1 MFYQTAE
8 KSAVF
13 FKKTALKYDEKPK
26 IYDIMIFVK
35 KSANGCDVM
44 KDFSNVKFKWTFRD
58 YQQAV
63 LDNSHKHLK
72 DKRIH
77 IVAAPG
83 SGKTI
88 LGLELVRR
96 QNAPAL
102 VMSPSV
108 TIRQQWGER
117 FVEAYLPERENPDEY
132 ISYSLTNPKLITSIT
147 YQALHAAFTKSVM
160 EYEADEDE
168 FEAEETQD
176 FSNFDLLSEIKKAGI
191 KTICLDEAHHLKSE
205 WQKALEKFVAMLGDG
220 VTIIALTATP
230 PYDSAPAEWNR
241 YQTLCGDIDEEIFVP
256 QLVMQKTLCPHQD
269 YIYFSYPTAEESQIL
284 ANYKVKA
291 AAITD
296 EIIRS
301 GLLSKALQA
310 SNAADNEEILY
321 DNFAGFKSLVC
332 VAKQGNANIS
342 KSLEE
347 KVFEGR
353 KAPVYSIAEA
363 EKAFQFIIDKP
374 DIFPE
379 EISEELKAILSKEA
393 LIEKRKVRLASSDKI
408 NKMLVSSTG
417 KLGSIN
423 KIVASE
429 YANLGDSLRMLI
441 LTDYIKKDM
450 LKLVGTDEEIHA
462 LGTVPVFE
470 SIRRT
475 APDAKV
481 AVLSGTLVIL
491 PDSAVETAQEIAY
504 NEGVP
509 CRIKKLENTNHT
521 EIIFSGS
528 NKNKVS
534 IITKAFQ
541 LGVINVLIGTK
552 SLLGEGWDSPNIN
565 SLILASFVG
574 SFMLSNQMRGRA
586 IRIDK
591 KNPEKVS
598 NIWHLVTVEPDSK
611 DEIISDDFET
621 MKRRFA
627 CFQAPAYNSDV
638 IESGTDRI
646 DILKAPYDANGLE
659 CINNQMLSL
668 ASSRNVMADRWNAA
682 VKGKARPEIEEVSE
696 IPAEVHPVSA
706 VHKNKIYAVVLAVL
720 IVLAIIIIATSGFF
734 GGLLGFIIAAIS
746 SVLMIK
752 SASVVMKNSSPEKTV
767 SNISNAILRT
777 LKEIG
782 EIESRGAT
790 VSVRKSEKKNTVNCS
805 LSKATVREKNVFA
818 KAVSELLSPIDD
830 PRYLLIG
837 TKGISKFTSRN
848 YVQSYACPS
857 VIAVN
862 KETAE
867 ILAKNLRSAGGKF
880 ELVFT
885 RNENGRK
892 ELFKCRKYSY
902 INANSRF
909 VKNKKIVK

>member
-1 MFYQTAE
+1 
-8 KSAVF
+8 
-13 FKKTALKYDEKPK
+13 
-26 IYDIMIFVK
+26 
-35 KSANGCDVM
+35 M
-44 KDFSNVKFKWTFRD
+44 KDFSKIRFKWTFRD
-58 YQQAV
+58 YQKAV
-63 LDNSHKHLK
+63 LDNSQKHLK

-102 VMSPSV
+102 VLSPSV

-117 FVEAYLPERENPDEY
+117 FIEAYLPESENSDEY
-132 ISYSLTNPKLITSIT
+132 ISYSLNKPSLITSIT
-147 YQALHAAFTKSVM
+147 YQALHAAFTKSVV
-160 EYEADEDE
+160 
-168 FEAEETQD
+168 EAEDGDDAFETEEVQD
-176 FSNFDLLSEIKKAGI
+176 YSNFDIFAEIKNAGI

-205 WQKALEKFVAMLGDG
+205 WQKVLEKFVSALGNE

-230 PYDSAPAEWNR
+230 PYDSTPAEWNR
-241 YQTLCGDIDEEIFVP
+241 YHTLCGDIDEEIFVP
-256 QLVMQKTLCPHQD
+256 QLVVQKTLCPHQD
-269 YIYFSYPTAEESQIL
+269 YIYFSYPTADEAKL
-284 ANYKVKA
+284 LTDYKAKA
-291 AAITD
+291 KAVS
-296 EIIRS
+296 EKIIAE
-301 GLLSKALQA
+301 GLPAKALQV
-310 SNAADNEEILY
+310 SGVSGNEELLY
-321 DNFAGFKSLVC
+321 DNIDGFRSLVC
-332 VAKQGNANIS
+332 VAKKCNATIS
-342 KSLEE
+342 QSLEE
-347 KVFEGR
+347 KVNEGR
-353 KAPVYSIAEA
+353 NAPVYSIKEA

-374 DIFPE
+374 DIFTE
-379 EISEELKAILSKEA
+379 EISEKLKSILSSDA
-393 LIEKRKVRLASSDKI
+393 LLEKRKVCLVSNEKI
-408 NKMLVSSTG
+408 NKMLVSSVG

-423 KIVASE
+423 RIAGSE
-429 YANLGDSLRMLI
+429 YENLGDGLRMLI
-441 LTDYIKKDM
+441 LTDYIRKDM
-450 LKLVGTDEEIHA
+450 MKIVGTEEEIHQ

-470 SIRRT
+470 SLRRSN
-475 APDAKV
+475 PDGKI

-491 PDSAVETAQEIAY
+491 PDSAVEPVQEIAY

-509 CRIKKLENTNHT
+509 CRIKKIENTNHT

-541 LGVINVLIGTK
+541 TGVINVLIGTK

-598 NIWHLVTVEPDSK
+598 NIWHLVTVEPESDN
-611 DEIISDDFET
+611 EIISDDFET

-646 DILKAPYDANGLE
+646 DILEPPFDSQGFEN
-659 CINNQMLSL
+659 INSRMLSL
-668 ASSRNVMADRWNAA
+668 AKERNVMAGRWTGA
-682 VKGKARPEIEEVSE
+682 VKGKARPEIVEVSE
-696 IPAEVHPVSA
+696 VPAEVQPAKA
-706 VHKNKIYAVVLAVL
+706 VHKNKIYAIILAVL

-734 GGLLGFIIAAIS
+734 GGLIGFIIAVVC
-746 SVLMIK
+746 SVLLIK
-752 SASVVMKNSSPEKTV
+752 TSSVVMKNSSPEKTV
-767 SNISNAILRT
+767 SNISSAILRT

-782 EIESRGAT
+782 EIDSRGARI
-790 VSVRKSEKKNTVNCS
+790 VVEKSAKKNIINCS
-805 LSKATVREKNVFA
+805 LERATVREKNVFA

-830 PRYLLIG
+830 PRYILIG
-837 TKGISKFTSRN
+837 TKGFSKLATKN

-857 VIAVN
+857 VLGAN
-862 KETAE
+862 KETAAV
-867 ILAKNLRSAGGKF
+867 LAKNLKSAGGRF
-880 ELVFT
+880 ELIFT
-885 RNENGRK
+885 RNEMGRK

-902 INANSRF
+902 INANGKMI
-909 VKNKKIVK
+909 KNKKIIK

>member
-1 MFYQTAE
+1 
-8 KSAVF
+8 
-13 FKKTALKYDEKPK
+13 
-26 IYDIMIFVK
+26 
-35 KSANGCDVM
+35 M
-44 KDFSNVKFKWTFRD
+44 KDFSKVKFKWTFRD

-63 LDNSHKHLK
+63 LDNSQKHLK

-117 FVEAYLPERENPDEY
+117 FVEAYLPETETPDEY

-147 YQALHAAFTKSVM
+147 YQALHAAFTRSVM
-160 EYEADEDE
+160 ESKADEDE
-168 FEAEETQD
+168 FATEETQD
-176 FSNFDLLSEIKKAGI
+176 FSNFDIFAEIKEAGI

-205 WQKALEKFVAMLGDG
+205 WQKALEKFVEMLGKD

-241 YQTLCGDIDEEIFVP
+241 YQALCGDIDEEIFVP

-269 YIYFSYPTAEESQIL
+269 YIYFSYPTDEEAQTL
-284 ANYKVKA
+284 ANYKAKA
-291 AAITD
+291 AAVTD

-310 SNAADNEEILY
+310 SNAAGNEEVLY
-321 DNFAGFKSLVC
+321 DNINGFKSLVC
-332 VAKQGNANIS
+332 VAKHGGANIS

-353 KAPVYSIAEA
+353 KAPAYSITEA
-363 EKAFQFIIDKP
+363 EKAFQFIIDTP
-374 DIFPE
+374 EVFTE
-379 EISEELKAILSKEA
+379 EIGEELKALLSKEA
-393 LIEKRKVRLASSDKI
+393 LIEKRKVRLASNDKI

-417 KLGSIN
+417 KLQSIN
-423 KIVASE
+423 KIVSSE
-429 YANLGDSLRMLI
+429 YHNLGDSLRMLI

-475 APDAKV
+475 NPDAKI
-481 AVLSGTLVIL
+481 AVLTGTLVIL
-491 PDSAVETAQEIAY
+491 PDTAVETAQEIAY

-509 CRIKKLENTNHT
+509 CRIKKIENTNHT

-541 LGVINVLIGTK
+541 TGVINVLIGTK

-646 DILKAPYDANGLE
+646 DILKAPYDQNGLE
-659 CINNQMLSL
+659 NINNQMLSL
-668 ASSRNVMADRWNAA
+668 ASARNVMSGRWNGA
-682 VKGKARPEIEEVSE
+682 VRGNARPEVEEVSE
-696 IPAEVHPVSA
+696 IPAEVQPASA
-706 VHKNKIYAVVLAVL
+706 VHKNKIYAIVLAVV
-720 IVLAIIIIATSGFF
+720 IAIAIIIIATSGFF
-734 GGLLGFIIAAIS
+734 GGLLGFIIAAVCGI
-746 SVLMIK
+746 LLIK

-767 SNISNAILRT
+767 SNISNAVLRT

-782 EIESRGAT
+782 EIESRGAA
-790 VSVRKSEKKNTVNCS
+790 VSVRKSEKQNTINCS
-805 LSKATVREKNVFA
+805 LEKATVREKNVFA
-818 KAVSELLSPIDD
+818 KAISELLSPIDD
-830 PRYLLIG
+830 PRYVLIG
-837 TKGISKFTSRN
+837 TKGVSKLETTN

-857 VIAVN
+857 IIAVN
-862 KETAE
+862 KETAA
-867 ILAKNLRSAGGKF
+867 ILAKNLKSAGGKF
-880 ELVFT
+880 DLVFT
-885 RNENGRK
+885 RNEQGRK

-902 INANSRF
+902 INANSKF

>member
-1 MFYQTAE
+1 
-8 KSAVF
+8 
-13 FKKTALKYDEKPK
+13 
-26 IYDIMIFVK
+26 
-35 KSANGCDVM
+35 M
-44 KDFSNVKFKWTFRD
+44 KDFSMVKFKWTFRD
-58 YQQAV
+58 YQQSV
-63 LDNSHKHLK
+63 LDNSQKHLK

-117 FVEAYLPERENPDEY
+117 FVEAYLPETENPDEY

-160 EYEADEDE
+160 ESQADEDE
-168 FEAEETQD
+168 LETEETQD
-176 FSNFDLLSEIKKAGI
+176 FTNFDIFAQIKKAGI

-205 WQKALEKFVAMLGDG
+205 WQKALEKFVEMLGKD

-230 PYDSAPAEWNR
+230 PYDSAPAEWSR

-269 YIYFSYPTAEESQIL
+269 YICFSYPTDEEAQTL
-284 ANYKVKA
+284 ANYKAKA
-291 AAITD
+291 VAVTD
-296 EIIRS
+296 EIIKS

-310 SNAADNEEILY
+310 SNVTSNEEVLY
-321 DNFAGFKSLVC
+321 DNISGFKSLVC
-332 VAKQGNANIS
+332 VAKHGGANIS

-347 KVFEGR
+347 KVFEGK
-353 KAPVYSIAEA
+353 KAPVYSITEA
-363 EKAFQFIIDKP
+363 EKAFQFIVDTP
-374 DIFPE
+374 DVFTE

-393 LIEKRKVRLASSDKI
+393 LVEKRKVRLASSDKI

-417 KLGSIN
+417 KLQSIN
-423 KIVASE
+423 RIVASE
-429 YANLGDSLRMLI
+429 YQNLGGSLRMLI

-450 LKLVGTDEEIHA
+450 LKLVGTDEEIHT

-475 APDAKV
+475 NPQAKV

-509 CRIKKLENTNHT
+509 CRIKKIENTNHT

-541 LGVINVLIGTK
+541 TGVINILIGTK

-591 KNPEKVS
+591 RNPEKVS

-646 DILKAPYDANGLE
+646 DILKAPYDENGLE
-659 CINNQMLSL
+659 NINNQMLAL
-668 ASSRNVMADRWNAA
+668 AAARNVMSGRWNAA
-682 VKGKARPEIEEVSE
+682 VKGNARPEVEEVSE
-696 IPAEVHPVSA
+696 IPAEVQPASA

-720 IVLAIIIIATSGFF
+720 IAVAIIIIATSGFF

-746 SVLMIK
+746 AVLLIK

-767 SNISNAILRT
+767 LNISNAVLRT
-777 LKEIG
+777 LKETG

-790 VSVRKSEKKNTVNCS
+790 VSVRKSEKQNIINCS
-805 LSKATVREKNVFA
+805 LEKATVREKNVFA
-818 KAVSELLSPIDD
+818 KAISELLSPIDD
-830 PRYLLIG
+830 PRYVLIG
-837 TKGISKFTSRN
+837 TKGFSKFETTN

-857 VIAVN
+857 VIGVN
-862 KETAE
+862 KETAA
-867 ILAKNLRSAGGKF
+867 ILAKNLKSAGGKF
-880 ELVFT
+880 DLVFT
-885 RNENGRK
+885 RNEQGRK

-902 INANSRF
+902 INANGKL

>member
-1 MFYQTAE
+1 
-8 KSAVF
+8 
-13 FKKTALKYDEKPK
+13 
-26 IYDIMIFVK
+26 
-35 KSANGCDVM
+35 M
-44 KDFSNVKFKWTFRD
+44 KDFSKVSFKWTFRD
-58 YQQAV
+58 YQQTV
-63 LDNSHKHLK
+63 LDNSKKHLK

-96 QNAPAL
+96 QNSPTL
-102 VMSPSV
+102 IMSPSV

-117 FVEAYLPERENPDEY
+117 FIEAYLPETENPDEY
-132 ISYSLTNPKLITSIT
+132 ISYSLTSPKLITSIT
-147 YQALHAAFTKSVM
+147 YQALHAAFTKSVI
-160 EYEADEDE
+160 EAEADDDE
-168 FEAEETQD
+168 FQTEETQD
-176 FSNFDLLSEIKKAGI
+176 FSNFDLLAEIKKAGI

-205 WQKALEKFVAMLGDG
+205 WQKALEKFVGMLGND
-220 VTIIALTATP
+220 VTIISLTATP
-230 PYDSAPAEWNR
+230 PYDNAPAEWNR

-269 YIYFSYPTAEESQIL
+269 YIYFSYPTEEEAQTL
-284 ANYKVKA
+284 KNYKAKA
-291 AAITD
+291 VACRD
-296 EIIRS
+296 EIIKS
-301 GLLSKALQA
+301 GLLSRALQA
-310 SNAADNEEILY
+310 SNAASNEEYLY
-321 DNFAGFKSLVC
+321 DNIEGFKALVC
-332 VAKQGNANIS
+332 VAKKGGANIS
-342 KSLEE
+342 KSLED
-347 KVFEGR
+347 KVNEGR
-353 KAPVYSIAEA
+353 KAPEYSITEA

-374 DIFPE
+374 DVFGE
-379 EISEELKAILSKEA
+379 EISEELKEALSKEA
-393 LIEKRKVRLASSDKI
+393 LIEKRKVRLASNDKI
-408 NKMLVSSTG
+408 NKMLISSTG
-417 KLGSIN
+417 KLDSIN
-423 KIVASE
+423 KIVESE
-429 YANLGDSLRMLI
+429 YANLGDGLRMLI

-450 LKLVGTDEEIHA
+450 MKLVGTSEEIHA

-470 SIRRT
+470 TVRRSC
-475 APDAKV
+475 PEAKV

-491 PDSAVETAQEIAY
+491 PNSAVETVQELAY

-509 CRIKKLENTNHT
+509 CRIKKLENTSHT
-521 EIIFSGS
+521 EIVFSGS
-528 NKNKVS
+528 NKNKVN

-541 LGVINVLIGTK
+541 QGVINVLVGTK
-552 SLLGEGWDSPNIN
+552 SLLGEGWDSPNIK

-611 DEIISDDFET
+611 DEIVSDDFET

-646 DILKAPYDANGLE
+646 DILKAPYDEQGLE
-659 CINNQMLSL
+659 NINSQMLSL
-668 ASSRNVMADRWNAA
+668 AAARNVMSQRWTGA
-682 VKGKARPEIEEVSE
+682 VKGKARPEVAEVSE
-696 IPAEVHPVSA
+696 VPAEVQPAKA
-706 VHKNKIYAVVLAVL
+706 VHRNKIYAIVLAVL
-720 IVLAIIIIATSGFF
+720 IVVAIIIIATSGFL
-734 GGLLGFIIAAIS
+734 GGLLGVIIAIFA
-746 SVLMIK
+746 SVLLIK

-767 SNISNAILRT
+767 SNLSRAILKT
-777 LKEIG
+777 LMEIG
-782 EIESRGAT
+782 EVESRG
-790 VSVRKSEKKNTVNCS
+790 VRICVEKSEKKNTVNCS
-805 LSKATVREKNVFA
+805 LEKATVREKNVFA

-830 PRYLLIG
+830 PRYLIIG
-837 TKGISKFTSRN
+837 TKGIAKFTSRN

-867 ILAKNLRSAGGKF
+867 ILARNLKSAGGKF

-885 RNENGRK
+885 RNEQGRK
-892 ELFKCRKYSY
+892 ELFKCRKLSY
-902 INANSRF
+902 INANSKL

>member
-1 MFYQTAE
+1 
-8 KSAVF
+8 
-13 FKKTALKYDEKPK
+13 
-26 IYDIMIFVK
+26 
-35 KSANGCDVM
+35 M

-63 LDNSHKHLK
+63 LDNSQKHLK

-96 QNAPAL
+96 QNAPTL

-117 FVEAYLPERENPDEY
+117 FVEAYLPETENPDEY

-160 EYEADEDE
+160 ESEADEDE

-220 VTIIALTATP
+220 VTVIALTATP

-241 YQTLCGDIDEEIFVP
+241 YHTLCGDIDEEIFVP

-284 ANYKVKA
+284 ANYKAKA
-291 AAITD
+291 SAVTD

-301 GLLSKALQA
+301 GLLSKALQV
-310 SNAADNEEILY
+310 SDAAGNEEILY
-321 DNFAGFKSLVC
+321 DNLAGFKSLVC

-374 DIFPE
+374 DVFSE

-393 LIEKRKVRLASSDKI
+393 LIEKRKVRLASNDKI

-429 YANLGDSLRMLI
+429 YVNLGDSLRMLI

-450 LKLVGTDEEIHA
+450 LKLVGTNEEIHA

-475 APDAKV
+475 NPDIKV

-491 PDSAVETAQEIAY
+491 PDSAVETAQKIAY

-627 CFQAPAYNSDV
+627 CFQAPAYNSDI

-659 CINNQMLSL
+659 SINNQMLSL
-668 ASSRNVMADRWNAA
+668 ASSRNVMAGRWNGA

-696 IPAEVHPVSA
+696 IPAEVQPASA
-706 VHKNKIYAVVLAVL
+706 VHKNKIYAIVLAVL

-734 GGLLGFIIAAIS
+734 GGLIGFIIAAIS
-746 SVLMIK
+746 SVLLIK

-790 VSVRKSEKKNTVNCS
+790 VSVKKSEKKNTVNCS

-818 KAVSELLSPIDD
+818 KAISELLSPIDD

-848 YVQSYACPS
+848 YIQSYACPS

>member
-1 MFYQTAE
+1 
-8 KSAVF
+8 
-13 FKKTALKYDEKPK
+13 
-26 IYDIMIFVK
+26 
-35 KSANGCDVM
+35 M
-44 KDFSNVKFKWTFRD
+44 KDFSKVSFKWTFRD

-63 LDNSHKHLK
+63 LDNSQKHLK

-96 QNAPAL
+96 QNSPAL
-102 VMSPSV
+102 IMSPSV

-117 FVEAYLPERENPDEY
+117 FIEAYLPETENPDEY
-132 ISYSLTNPKLITSIT
+132 ISYSLMTPKLITSIT
-147 YQALHAAFTKSVM
+147 YQALHAAITKSVT
-160 EYEADEDE
+160 EKEADEDE
-168 FEAEETQD
+168 FEAEETLD
-176 FSNFDLLSEIKKAGI
+176 FSNFNIFAEIKKAGI

-205 WQKALEKFVAMLGDG
+205 WQKALEKFVEMLGKD

-230 PYDSAPAEWNR
+230 PYDSTPSEWNR
-241 YQTLCGDIDEEIFVP
+241 YHTLCGDIDEEIFVP

-269 YIYFSYPTAEESQIL
+269 YIYFSYPTAEEAEL
-284 ANYKVKA
+284 LKCYKEKA
-291 AAITD
+291 VTVTDRIITG
-296 EIIRS
+296 
-301 GLLSKALQA
+301 GLISKAVQI
-310 SNAADNEEILY
+310 SNVAGNEEMLY
-321 DNFAGFKSLVC
+321 DNLDSFKSLVC
-332 VAKQGNANIS
+332 VAKHGGANIS

-353 KAPVYSIAEA
+353 KASVYSIGEA

-374 DIFPE
+374 DIFTE
-379 EISEELKAILSKEA
+379 KISEELKSALSKEA
-393 LIEKRKVRLASSDKI
+393 LIEKRKVRLVSSDKI
-408 NKMLVSSTG
+408 NKMLISSTG
-417 KLGSIN
+417 KLHSIN
-423 KIVASE
+423 KIVESE
-429 YANLGDSLRMLI
+429 YKNLGDSLRMLI

-450 LKLVGTDEEIHA
+450 MKLVGTNEEIHA

-470 SIRRT
+470 SVRREN
-475 APDAKV
+475 PDVKIS
-481 AVLSGTLVIL
+481 VLSGTLVIL
-491 PDSAVETAQEIAY
+491 PDSAVETVQEIAY

-509 CRIKKLENTNHT
+509 CRIKKIENTSHT

-541 LGVINVLIGTK
+541 LGVINVLVGTK

-621 MKRRFA
+621 MKRRFS

-646 DILKAPYDANGLE
+646 DILEAPFDEKGLE
-659 CINNQMLSL
+659 NINVQMLSL
-668 ASSRNVMADRWNAA
+668 ASSRSVMAKRWSGA
-682 VKGKARPEIEEVSE
+682 VKGNARPEIEEVSE
-696 IPAEVHPVSA
+696 IPAEVQPASA
-706 VHKNKIYAVVLAVL
+706 VHKNKIYTIVLAVL

-734 GGLLGFIIAAIS
+734 GGLLGFIIAAIA
-746 SVLMIK
+746 SVLLIK

-767 SNISNAILRT
+767 SNISNAVLKT

-782 EIESRGAT
+782 EIDSRGA
-790 VSVRKSEKKNTVNCS
+790 VISVRKSEKKNTVNCS
-805 LSKATVREKNVFA
+805 LKKATVREKNVFA
-818 KAVSELLSPIDD
+818 KAISELLSPIDD
-830 PRYLLIG
+830 PRYILIG
-837 TKGISKFTSRN
+837 TKGVSKLTSRN

-867 ILAKNLRSAGGKF
+867 ILAKNLKSSGGKF

-885 RNENGRK
+885 RNEKGRK

-902 INANSRF
+902 INANSRL
-909 VKNKKIVK
+909 VKNKKIVR

>member
-1 MFYQTAE
+1 
-8 KSAVF
+8 
-13 FKKTALKYDEKPK
+13 
-26 IYDIMIFVK
+26 
-35 KSANGCDVM
+35 M
-44 KDFSNVKFKWTFRD
+44 KDFSKVKFKWTFRD

-63 LDNSHKHLK
+63 LDNSRIHLK
-72 DKRIH
+72 DKKIH

-96 QNAPAL
+96 QNAPTL
-102 VMSPSV
+102 IMSPSV

-117 FVEAYLPERENPDEY
+117 FIEAYIPENENPDEY
-132 ISYSLTNPKLITSIT
+132 ISYSLKNPKLITSIT
-147 YQALHAAFTKSVM
+147 YQALHAAFTKTAI
-160 EYEADEDE
+160 EEETDDDLL
-168 FEAEETQD
+168 FAEESQD
-176 FSNFDLLSEIKKAGI
+176 YSSFDLLSEIRKAGI

-205 WQKALEKFVAMLGDG
+205 WQKALEKFVELLGSD

-230 PYDSAPAEWNR
+230 PYDSTPAEWNR
-241 YQTLCGDIDEEIFVP
+241 YNKLCGDIDEEIFVP

-269 YIYFSYPTAEESQIL
+269 YIYFSYPTEEETEIL
-284 ANYKVKA
+284 KNYKQKA
-291 AAITD
+291 ESVSE
-296 EIIRS
+296 EIIKS
-301 GLLSKALQA
+301 GFLSESLKASGVSSDEVL
-310 SNAADNEEILY
+310 LY
-321 DNFAGFKSLVC
+321 DNLESFKALVIS
-332 VAKQGNANIS
+332 AQRGGQNIS

-347 KVFEGR
+347 KVSEGR
-353 KAPVYSIAEA
+353 KLPEYTLPYA
-363 EKAFQFIIDKP
+363 EKAFQFIIDNP
-374 DIFPE
+374 DIFT
-379 EISEELKAILSKEA
+379 EELSEKLKSVLSKEA
-393 LIEKRKVRLASSDKI
+393 LIEKRKVRLVSSDKI
-408 NKMLVSSTG
+408 NKMLISSTG
-417 KLGSIN
+417 KLESIGT
-423 KIVASE
+423 IVRSE

-450 LKLVGTDEEIHA
+450 IKLVGTDEEIHA

-470 SIRRT
+470 AIRRNT
-475 APDAKV
+475 PEAKA
-481 AVLSGTLVIL
+481 AVLTGTLVIL
-491 PDSAVETAQEIAY
+491 PDSAVETVQEIAY

-528 NKNKVS
+528 NKNKVN

-541 LGVINVLIGTK
+541 AGVINVLVGTK

-591 KNPEKVS
+591 NNPDKVS
-598 NIWHLVTVEPDSK
+598 NIWHLVTVEPDSS
-611 DEIISDDFET
+611 DEIKGDDFET

-627 CFQAPAYNSDV
+627 CFQAPAYSSDV

-646 DILKAPYDANGLE
+646 DILKAPFNEQGLE
-659 CINNQMLSL
+659 NINRQMLSL
-668 ASSRNVMADRWNAA
+668 ASERSVTATRWTGA
-682 VKGKARPEIEEVSE
+682 VKGNAHPEVEDVSE
-696 IPAEVHPVSA
+696 IPAEVQPSKA
-706 VHKNKIYAVVLAVL
+706 VHKNKIYAVILAIL
-720 IVLAIIIIATSGFF
+720 IVLSIVIIATSGAF
-734 GGLLGFIIAAIS
+734 GGIIGFIIALIS
-746 SVLMIK
+746 SVFLVK

-767 SNISNAILRT
+767 TNIGNAILRT

-782 EIESRGAT
+782 EIESRGAS
-790 VSVRKSEKKNTVNCS
+790 VSTEKSQKKNTVNCS
-805 LSKATVREKNVFA
+805 LKKATAREKNVFA
-818 KAVSELLSPIDD
+818 KAMCELLSPIDD

-837 TKGISKFTSRN
+837 TKGISKITSRN

-857 VIAVN
+857 IIAVN

-867 ILAKNLRSAGGKF
+867 VLARNLKKTGGKF

-885 RNENGRK
+885 RSEQGRK

-902 INANSRF
+902 INANDKL
-909 VKNKKIVK
+909 VKSKKIVR

>member
-1 MFYQTAE
+1 
-8 KSAVF
+8 
-13 FKKTALKYDEKPK
+13 
-26 IYDIMIFVK
+26 
-35 KSANGCDVM
+35 M
-44 KDFSNVKFKWTFRD
+44 KDFSKIKFKWTFRD
-58 YQQAV
+58 YQQTV
-63 LDNSHKHLK
+63 LDNSKKHLK
-72 DKRIH
+72 DNRIH

-88 LGLELVRR
+88 LGLELIRR
-96 QNAPAL
+96 QNSPAL
-102 VMSPSV
+102 IMSPSV

-117 FVEAYLPERENPDEY
+117 FVEAYLPETENPDEY
-132 ISYSLTNPKLITSIT
+132 ISYSLANPKLLTSIT
-147 YQALHAAFTKSVM
+147 YQALHAAFTKSVL
-160 EYEADEDE
+160 ESEADEDE
-168 FEAEETQD
+168 LQSEEMQD
-176 FSNFDLLSEIKKAGI
+176 FSNFDLLDEIKKAGI

-205 WQKALEKFVAMLGDG
+205 WQKALEKFVSMFGGD

-269 YIYFSYPTAEESQIL
+269 YIYFSYPTEEEAQTL
-284 ANYKVKA
+284 KNYKEKA
-291 AAITD
+291 AACTD
-296 EIIRS
+296 EIIKS

-310 SNAADNEEILY
+310 SGVSANEVLLY
-321 DNFAGFKSLVC
+321 DNLEGFKSLVC
-332 VAKQGNANIS
+332 VAKQAGASIS
-342 KSLEE
+342 KSLED
-347 KVFEGR
+347 KVNEGR
-353 KAPVYSIAEA
+353 KAPVYSVAEA

-374 DIFPE
+374 EIFGE
-379 EISEELKAILSKEA
+379 EISEELKSVLSKEA
-393 LIEKRKVRLASSDKI
+393 LIEKRKVRLASNDKI
-408 NKMLVSSTG
+408 NKMLISSTG
-417 KLGSIN
+417 KLDSIK

-450 LKLVGTDEEIHA
+450 MKLIGTNEEIHA

-470 SIRRT
+470 SIRRSS
-475 APDAKV
+475 PDAKV

-491 PDSAVETAQEIAY
+491 PDSTVETVQEIAI

-521 EIIFSGS
+521 EIVFGGS
-528 NKNKVS
+528 NKNKVN

-541 LGVINVLIGTK
+541 LGVINVLVGTK

-598 NIWHLVTVEPDSK
+598 NIWHLVTVEPDSA

-646 DILKAPYDANGLE
+646 DILKAPYDEQGLE
-659 CINNQMLSL
+659 NINRQMLSF
-668 ASSRNVMADRWNAA
+668 AAARNVTAGRWTGA
-682 VKGKARPEIEEVSE
+682 VKGKARPEIAEVSE
-696 IPAEVHPVSA
+696 IPVEVQPAKA
-706 VHKNKIYAVVLAVL
+706 VHKNKIYA
-720 IVLAIIIIATSGFF
+720 IVLAALVVFAIVIIATSGFF
-734 GGLLGFIIAAIS
+734 GGLLGFIIAAVAG
-746 SVLMIK
+746 VLLIK
-752 SASVVMKNSSPEKTV
+752 TVSTVMKNSSPEKTV
-767 SNISNAILRT
+767 SNISNAILKT

-790 VSVRKSEKKNTVNCS
+790 VSVKRTEKKNTVNCS
-805 LSKATVREKNVFA
+805 LEKATVREKNVFA
-818 KAVSELLSPIDD
+818 KALSELLSPIDD

-837 TKGISKFTSRN
+837 TKGISKLTSRN

-857 VIAVN
+857 VIAVK

-867 ILAKNLRSAGGKF
+867 ILAKNLKSAGGKF

-892 ELFKCRKYSY
+892 ELFKCRKFSY
-902 INANSRF
+902 INANGKV
-909 VKNKKIVK
+909 VKNKKTVK

>member
-1 MFYQTAE
+1 
-8 KSAVF
+8 
-13 FKKTALKYDEKPK
+13 
-26 IYDIMIFVK
+26 
-35 KSANGCDVM
+35 M
-44 KDFSNVKFKWTFRD
+44 KDFSKVKFKWTFRD

-63 LDNSHKHLK
+63 LDNSPKHLK

-117 FVEAYLPERENPDEY
+117 FVEAYLPETEIPDEY
-132 ISYSLTNPKLITSIT
+132 VSYSLTNPKLITSIT

-160 EYEADEDE
+160 EAEADEDE
-168 FEAEETQD
+168 LETEETQD

-284 ANYKVKA
+284 ANYKAKA
-291 AAITD
+291 TAVTD

-301 GLLSKALQA
+301 GLISKALQV
-310 SNAADNEEILY
+310 SNAAGNEEILY
-321 DNFAGFKSLVC
+321 DNLAGFKSLVC

-374 DIFPE
+374 DVFTE

-393 LIEKRKVRLASSDKI
+393 LVEKRKVRLASSDKI

-417 KLGSIN
+417 KLESIN
-423 KIVASE
+423 KIVESE

-450 LKLVGTDEEIHA
+450 LKLVGTNEEIHA

-621 MKRRFA
+621 LKRRFA

-638 IESGTDRI
+638 IENGTDRI

-659 CINNQMLSL
+659 SINSQMLAL
-668 ASSRNVMADRWNAA
+668 ASARNVMAGRWNGA

-696 IPAEVHPVSA
+696 IPAEVQPASA
-706 VHKNKIYAVVLAVL
+706 VHKNKIYAIVLAVL

-746 SVLMIK
+746 SVLLIK

-830 PRYLLIG
+830 PRYLLVG
-837 TKGISKFTSRN
+837 TKGISKLETTN

-857 VIAVN
+857 IIGVN
-862 KETAE
+862 KETAA
-867 ILAKNLRSAGGKF
+867 ILAKNLKSAGGKF
-880 ELVFT
+880 DLVFT
-885 RNENGRK
+885 RNEQGRK

-902 INANSRF
+902 INANSKL

>member
-1 MFYQTAE
+1 
-8 KSAVF
+8 
-13 FKKTALKYDEKPK
+13 
-26 IYDIMIFVK
+26 
-35 KSANGCDVM
+35 M
-44 KDFSNVKFKWTFRD
+44 KDFSKVKFKWTFRD

-63 LDNSHKHLK
+63 LDNSQKHLK

-117 FVEAYLPERENPDEY
+117 FVEAYLPETENSDEY

-160 EYEADEDE
+160 DSEADEDE

-205 WQKALEKFVAMLGDG
+205 WQKALEKFVAMLGEG

-284 ANYKVKA
+284 ANYKAKA
-291 AAITD
+291 SAVTD

-301 GLLSKALQA
+301 GLLSKALQV
-310 SNAADNEEILY
+310 SNAAGNEEILY
-321 DNFAGFKSLVC
+321 DNLAGFKSLVC

-347 KVFEGR
+347 KVYEGR

-374 DIFPE
+374 DVFTE

-417 KLGSIN
+417 KLESIN

-429 YANLGDSLRMLI
+429 YQNLGDSLRMLI

-475 APDAKV
+475 NPDAKV
-481 AVLSGTLVIL
+481 AVLSGTLVLL
-491 PDSAVETAQEIAY
+491 PDSAVEAAQEIAY

-659 CINNQMLSL
+659 SINNQMLSL
-668 ASSRNVMADRWNAA
+668 AAARNVMAGRWNAA

-696 IPAEVHPVSA
+696 IPAEVQPASA
-706 VHKNKIYAVVLAVL
+706 VHKNKIYAIVLAVL

-746 SVLMIK
+746 SVLLIK

-837 TKGISKFTSRN
+837 TKGISKLTSRN

-867 ILAKNLRSAGGKF
+867 ILAKNLKSAGGKF

-902 INANSRF
+902 INANSKL

>member
-1 MFYQTAE
+1 
-8 KSAVF
+8 
-13 FKKTALKYDEKPK
+13 
-26 IYDIMIFVK
+26 
-35 KSANGCDVM
+35 M
-44 KDFSNVKFKWTFRD
+44 KDFSKVKFKWTFRD

-63 LDNSHKHLK
+63 LDNSRIHLK
-72 DKRIH
+72 DKKIH

-96 QNAPAL
+96 QNAPTL
-102 VMSPSV
+102 IMSPSV

-117 FVEAYLPERENPDEY
+117 FIEAYLPESENPDEY
-132 ISYSLTNPKLITSIT
+132 ISYSLKNPKLITSIT
-147 YQALHAAFTKSVM
+147 YQALHAAITNSVI
-160 EYEADEDE
+160 EEEIDDDLL
-168 FEAEETQD
+168 FAEESQD
-176 FSNFDLLSEIKKAGI
+176 YSSFDLISEIRKAGI

-205 WQKALEKFVAMLGDG
+205 WQKALEKFVELLGSD

-230 PYDSAPAEWNR
+230 PYDSTPAEWNR
-241 YQTLCGDIDEEIFVP
+241 YNTLCGDIDEEIFVP
-256 QLVMQKTLCPHQD
+256 QLVVQKTLCPHQD
-269 YIYFSYPTAEESQIL
+269 YIYFSYPTEEETEVL
-284 ANYKVKA
+284 KNYKQKA
-291 AAITD
+291 ESVSE
-296 EIIRS
+296 EIIKS
-301 GLLSKALQA
+301 GFLSEALKASGVSSDEVL
-310 SNAADNEEILY
+310 LY
-321 DNFAGFKSLVC
+321 DNLESFKALVISAGRGG
-332 VAKQGNANIS
+332 QNIS

-347 KVFEGR
+347 KVSEGR
-353 KAPVYSIAEA
+353 KLPGYTLSYA
-363 EKAFQFIIDKP
+363 EKAFQFIIDNP
-374 DIFPE
+374 DIFT
-379 EISEELKAILSKEA
+379 EELSEKLKSVLSKEA
-393 LIEKRKVRLASSDKI
+393 LIEKRKVRLVSSDKI
-408 NKMLVSSTG
+408 NKMLISSTG
-417 KLGSIN
+417 KLDSIST
-423 KIVASE
+423 VVRSE

-450 LKLVGTDEEIHA
+450 MKLVGTDEEIHA

-470 SIRRT
+470 AIRRNT
-475 APDAKV
+475 PEAKA
-481 AVLSGTLVIL
+481 AVLTGTLVIL
-491 PDSAVETAQEIAY
+491 PDSAVETVQEIAY

-528 NKNKVS
+528 NKNKVN

-541 LGVINVLIGTK
+541 VGVINVLVGTK

-591 KNPEKVS
+591 NNPDKVS

-646 DILKAPYDANGLE
+646 DILKAPFDEQGLE
-659 CINNQMLSL
+659 NINRQMLSL
-668 ASSRNVMADRWNAA
+668 ASKRSVTATRWTGA
-682 VKGKARPEIEEVSE
+682 VKGNAHPEVEEVSE
-696 IPAEVHPVSA
+696 IPAEVQPAKA
-706 VHKNKIYAVVLAVL
+706 VHKNKIYAIILAIL
-720 IVLAIIIIATSGFF
+720 IVLSIVIIATSGAF
-734 GGLLGFIIAAIS
+734 GGIIGFIIALVS
-746 SVLMIK
+746 SVFLVK

-767 SNISNAILRT
+767 TNIGNAILRT
-777 LKEIG
+777 LKEIR
-782 EIESRGAT
+782 EIESRGT
-790 VSVRKSEKKNTVNCS
+790 SVSVEKSQKKNTVNCS
-805 LSKATVREKNVFA
+805 LKKATAREKNVFA
-818 KAVSELLSPIDD
+818 KAMGELLSPIDD

-837 TKGISKFTSRN
+837 TKGISKITSRN

-857 VIAVN
+857 IIAVN

-867 ILAKNLRSAGGKF
+867 VLARNLKRTGGKF

-885 RNENGRK
+885 RSEQGRK

-902 INANSRF
+902 INANDKL
-909 VKNKKIVK
+909 VKSKKIVR